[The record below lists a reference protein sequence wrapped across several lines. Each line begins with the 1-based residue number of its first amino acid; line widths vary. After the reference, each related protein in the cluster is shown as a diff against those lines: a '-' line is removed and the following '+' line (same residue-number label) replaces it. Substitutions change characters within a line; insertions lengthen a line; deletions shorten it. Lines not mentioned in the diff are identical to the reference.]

1 MSSISVSDSTKT
13 EWDDLKPDDL
23 THDEFCQE
31 VIATYKTFNGEPVDV
46 EELAGELE
54 KTLIPMVE
62 VASYR
67 GVSEAM
73 EGNDE

>member
-23 THDEFCQE
+23 THDEFCKK

-62 VASYR
+62 VAAFR
-67 GVSEAM
+67 GCREYN
-73 EGNDE
+73 EGSD

>member
-1 MSSISVSDSTKT
+1 MSSISVSDSTKA

-23 THDEFCQE
+23 THDEFAQE

-62 VASYR
+62 VAAFR
-67 GVSEAM
+67 GSKEYN
-73 EGNDE
+73 EGEE